1 LLAIIIFF
9 WSKIKALRL
18 NDYWLLGIAT
28 LPAVVVGLI
37 GETAVELVFA
47 IPLLM
52 GFFLIITGA
61 INLISQQL
69 LNKPVAQIAKLIPG
83 KAVMIGVFQSLALI
97 PGISRSGATLLGSFI
112 QGLNQERAFTFT
124 FLLAIPAILGANSLQ
139 ILRLTT
145 QQQALPTS
153 EILLAGGLGALVAS
167 LLSLKILQKLIS
179 QAKLAIFSW
188 YCFLL
193 GGGVVLIQLMR

>member
-1 LLAIIIFF
+1 
-9 WSKIKALRL
+9 
-18 NDYWLLGIAT
+18 
-28 LPAVVVGLI
+28 
-37 GETAVELVFA
+37 
-47 IPLLM
+47 
-52 GFFLIITGA
+52 
-61 INLISQQL
+61 
-69 LNKPVAQIAKLIPG
+69 NKPVAQIAKLIPG